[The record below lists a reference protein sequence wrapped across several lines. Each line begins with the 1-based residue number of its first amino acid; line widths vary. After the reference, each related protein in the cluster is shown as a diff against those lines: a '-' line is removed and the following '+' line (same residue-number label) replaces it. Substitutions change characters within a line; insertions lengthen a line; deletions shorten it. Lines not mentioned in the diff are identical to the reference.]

1 MDGLRKKYISG
12 YFFKDIIFAD
22 NSKIKFNKN
31 RICINLDDVV
41 KRPAGLIEINRVGE
55 LYR

>member
-1 MDGLRKKYISG
+1 MDGLRKKYISV

-41 KRPAGLIEINRVGE
+41 KRPAGLIELNRAGE
-55 LYR
+55 IYR